1 MTRYNEQKIAKEQG
15 IVRKKKEIPPL
26 SATQKQAVTALYNT
40 YKGLMLRTVRA
51 LTPIAEDREEII
63 QDSLIALMR
72 NIDTI
77 SSLDRCKTAA
87 YIVLTIR
94 RTYYNRA
101 SKDGRMVS
109 VPLEADSLSYAT
121 DVLADT
127 AQMDSD
133 ARLDVMALMDAL
145 PPYDRMILEAWY
157 LEGCSA
163 EQLASK
169 LNCKPGSIRMILSRV
184 RKRAAKLMREM
195 EVK

>member
-1 MTRYNEQKIAKEQG
+1 MMRYNEKKNEKEQS

-26 SATQKQAVTALYNT
+26 STTQKQAATTLYNT
-40 YKGLMLRTVRA
+40 YKGLMLHTVRA
-51 LTPIAEDREEII
+51 LTSVAEDREEII

-77 SSLDRCKTAA
+77 SSLDRCKIAA

-101 SKDGRMVS
+101 NKDCRLIS
-109 VPLEADSLSYAT
+109 VPLEADGISHAA

-127 AQMDSD
+127 AQLDSD
-133 ARLDVMALMDAL
+133 AKLDVMVLMDAL
-145 PPYDRMILEAWY
+145 PPYDRMVLEAWY

>member
-1 MTRYNEQKIAKEQG
+1 M
-15 IVRKKKEIPPL
+15 RKKKEIPPL
-26 SATQKQAVTALYNT
+26 SASQKQAATALYNT
-40 YKGLMLRTVRA
+40 YKGLMLHTVRT
-51 LTPIAEDREEII
+51 LTSVAEDREDII
-63 QDSLIALMR
+63 QDSIIALMR

-101 SKDGRMVS
+101 KKDGRMVS

>member
-1 MTRYNEQKIAKEQG
+1 M
-15 IVRKKKEIPPL
+15 RKKKEIPPL
-26 SATQKQAVTALYNT
+26 SASQKQAATALYNT
-40 YKGLMLRTVRA
+40 YKGLMLHTVRA
-51 LTPIAEDREEII
+51 LTSVAEDREEII
-63 QDSLIALMR
+63 QDSIIALMR

-77 SSLDRCKTAA
+77 SSLNRCKTAA

-101 SKDGRMVS
+101 KKDGRFVT
-109 VPLEADSLSYAT
+109 VPIDADGVFYAA
-121 DVLADT
+121 DVLAET
-127 AQMDSD
+127 AQLDSD
-133 ARLDVMALMDAL
+133 EKLDVMALMDAL